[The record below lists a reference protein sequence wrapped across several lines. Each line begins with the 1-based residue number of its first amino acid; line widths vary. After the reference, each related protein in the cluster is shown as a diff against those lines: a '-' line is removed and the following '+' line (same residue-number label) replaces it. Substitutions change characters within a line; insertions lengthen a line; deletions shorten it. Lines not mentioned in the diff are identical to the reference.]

1 MKSYPVV
8 TFVCILSYIRVMT
21 LRVPPGLLTSAGG
34 VRQNRTITGNNNIV
48 TIHER
53 VYSFLNYSILKSDSQ
68 KYQRTTPLVL
78 LNIIMGLRGF
88 FSSKLFDH
96 AQVRGQIANET
107 YTLRC
112 NIISG

>member
-88 FSSKLFDH
+88 FLPNYSITHKSADKSQTKLTRYD
-96 AQVRGQIANET
+96 VI
-107 YTLRC
+107 
-112 NIISG
+112 